1 MDRRGVEPLIGE
13 CEFRRVPNNPAHI
26 VLFYIN
32 FGLINCRWVENPP
45 PTKKMYNICM
55 VKQIS
60 KVEDVGNEREQAWF
74 MAAVNVFFNGDVEA
88 AIKSYN
94 ETQIK
99 YDELEKRSN
108 SIQTPESK
116 TSLVYLKATR

>member
-1 MDRRGVEPLIGE
+1 
-13 CEFRRVPNNPAHI
+13 
-26 VLFYIN
+26 
-32 FGLINCRWVENPP
+32 
-45 PTKKMYNICM
+45 MYNICM